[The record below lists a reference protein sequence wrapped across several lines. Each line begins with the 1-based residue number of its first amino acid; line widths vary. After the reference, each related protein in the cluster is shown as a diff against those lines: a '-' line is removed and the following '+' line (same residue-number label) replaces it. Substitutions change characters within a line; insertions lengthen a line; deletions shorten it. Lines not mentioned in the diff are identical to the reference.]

1 MSMENNT
8 VDPSTDDLDAF
19 SATFFGQKETTP
31 EPASSEKNEEAPKE
45 SDASETN
52 DDTHVE
58 EEDNL
63 DDTETDDDSEG
74 DEKGEEKPE
83 PKPKKS
89 RAAERIEE
97 LNKKYRETERLVKEL
112 QEQLKV
118 KNEDPA
124 PKQEAE
130 AKRPSPTD
138 QNEDGTDKYPLGEF
152 DPAYIR
158 DDLKFDF
165 DQERKAR
172 EAEAADRSKQ
182 SEVEAARAELQ
193 TEWND
198 KLGTA
203 QERYPDFHEK
213 GEALQET
220 LQDVDQGYGEY
231 LATTIMQ
238 MEFGPDV
245 LYYLASNPDEARK
258 IVDAGPLKAT
268 IALGRLESKFADASA
283 EKQKARPKVSNA
295 PTPPPTNKGSA
306 VAQAEIPDDTDDLDA
321 FAKKFFDKRRK

>member
-1 MSMENNT
+1 MSMENNI
-8 VDPSTDDLDAF
+8 VDSGSDDLDAF
-19 SATFFGQKETTP
+19 SDTFFGQKEATP
-31 EPASSEKNEEAPKE
+31 EPASSEKQEDAPKE
-45 SDASETN
+45 TDASETN

-63 DDTETDDDSEG
+63 DDTETDDDSDGE
-74 DEKGEEKPE
+74 DKGEEKPE

-118 KNEDPA
+118 KNEPPA
-124 PKQEAE
+124 PKQEVE
-130 AKRPSPTD
+130 VKRPSPTD

-172 EAEAADRSKQ
+172 EVEAAEKSKQ
-182 SEVEAARAELQ
+182 SEVEAARTELQ
-193 TEWND
+193 NEWNG

-238 MEFGPDV
+238 MEYGPDV

-268 IALGRLESKFADASA
+268 IALGRLESKFAVANE

-306 VAQAEIPDDTDDLDA
+306 VTVPEVPADTDDLDS
-321 FAKKFFDKRRK
+321 FEKVFFKKKK